1 MLRGVGEPTW
11 SLAPFKR
18 LAATLKTHLQGLLN
32 AFDSGLSN
40 GRVEG
45 INSLI
50 QAAKARARGYRTTR
64 SLITIAYLIAGNLVH
79 LPVSPYVRQRSAL
92 IS

>member
-1 MLRGVGEPTW
+1 
-11 SLAPFKR
+11 LAPFKR
-18 LAATLKTHLQGLLN
+18 LAATLKTHLQGLLS

-50 QAAKARARGYRTTR
+50 QAAKTRARGYRTTH
-64 SLITIAYLIAGNLVH
+64 SLITIAYVIAGKLVH
-79 LPVSPYVRQRSAL
+79 LPVSPYAQQRPVL